1 MVEFKAIYFDMGV
14 QKGYYFALV
23 MGPLI
28 PEFVDYAQK
37 AEQAAEIT
45 GVWPLKRLNRLK
57 ESLLSDEGEV
67 DVRFRFSKQNRLR
80 ILECEARVQLALRCE
95 RCMQAMPY
103 GLETHFQVALV
114 ASEAEARQMPDD
126 MEYLV
131 MEAKEVNLPELLE
144 DELILALPLVP
155 MHQHDCSEYLNQQR
169 TEQDNASGD
178 DKSAK
183 ENPFSVLKD
192 LL

>member
-1 MVEFKAIYFDMGV
+1 MVEFKAIYFDMPG

-37 AEQAAEIT
+37 AEQAAEIS
-45 GVWPLKRLNRLK
+45 GIWPLNKLARLQDK
-57 ESLLSDEGEV
+57 LLSDEGVVE
-67 DVRFRFSKQNRLR
+67 VRFQFSKQGRLR
-80 ILECEARVQLALRCE
+80 VLACEANAQLALRCD
-95 RCMQAMPY
+95 RCMQSMPY
-103 GLETHFQVALV
+103 DLNTRFEMALV
-114 ASEAEARQMPDD
+114 ASEAQARPVPED

-131 MEAKEVNLPELLE
+131 MEAREVNLPELLE

-155 MHQHDCSEYLNQQR
+155 MHEYDCSDYLNRQK
-169 TEQDNASGD
+169 TEQENARQED
-178 DKSAK
+178 YPDKQ
-183 ENPFSVLKD
+183 NPFSVLKD